1 MGTRFSYEKANE
13 WNMMGANNEN
23 KFVVVYNME
32 TNLKVRVKRN
42 YVDDNGAFFGCA
54 TSHFSVAEQ
63 NLHFVLLLSGT
74 VALLLVILSQWSVS
88 CSSSQWP
95 RVLGDEDATAGS
107 AKMEVD
113 GGGIKVQ
120 EEKLVLIGGMK
131 VGDDDDDM
139 SSSSWTTC

>member
-1 MGTRFSYEKANE
+1 M
-13 WNMMGANNEN
+13 
-23 KFVVVYNME
+23 FVVITDV
-32 TNLKVRVKRN
+32 V
-42 YVDDNGAFFGCA
+42 
-54 TSHFSVAEQ
+54 
-63 NLHFVLLLSGT
+63 GT
-74 VALLLVILSQWSVS
+74 WWLVWCISD
-88 CSSSQWP
+88 
-95 RVLGDEDATAGS
+95 LGDEDATAGS